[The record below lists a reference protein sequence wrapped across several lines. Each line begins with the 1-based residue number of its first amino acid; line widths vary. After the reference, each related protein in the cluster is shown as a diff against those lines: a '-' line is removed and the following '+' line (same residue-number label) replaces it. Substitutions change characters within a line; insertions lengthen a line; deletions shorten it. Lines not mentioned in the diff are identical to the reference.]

1 VVSQDMIAFTAPFY
15 ERIKEISSDEA
26 YIYKVARMDK
36 EKAQENA
43 AKTIR
48 EVREI
53 IGFKRF

>member
-1 VVSQDMIAFTAPFY
+1 MVSQDMIAFTAPFY
-15 ERIKEISSDEA
+15 ERIKEISSNEA
-26 YIYKVARMDK
+26 YISKEVRMGK
-36 EKAQENA
+36 RKAQENA

>member
-1 VVSQDMIAFTAPFY
+1 MG
-15 ERIKEISSDEA
+15 
-26 YIYKVARMDK
+26 K

-48 EVREI
+48 EVREVREI

>member
-1 VVSQDMIAFTAPFY
+1 MG
-15 ERIKEISSDEA
+15 
-26 YIYKVARMDK
+26 K

-48 EVREI
+48 DVREI

>member
-1 VVSQDMIAFTAPFY
+1 MG
-15 ERIKEISSDEA
+15 
-26 YIYKVARMDK
+26 K